1 MNKLKVG
8 KLDLKEEGKSS
19 AKKEVTPC
27 AVDLFDCVFVFVFVM
42 YLYL

>member
-8 KLDLKEEGKSS
+8 KLDLKEEEKSS

-27 AVDLFDCVFVFVFVM
+27 AVNLFDCVFVFVM